1 MTDSLHGRD
10 GGRIAPSYQEYLDHD
25 SIPVPRV
32 LREQSVRDFGAAPL
46 DASRYTS
53 QGFFELEAERLWPRV
68 WQMVCREEEIAE
80 PGQTCVYDIAG
91 RSFLVARCDDGS
103 IKAFYNSCLHRGRK
117 LMAESG
123 RVERFRC
130 PFHGFTW
137 DLSGCVHSVPCRWD
151 FEHLSDEQLRLP
163 EAVVGTWGGF
173 VFINPDPKAMPL
185 ERYLEVLPEHFR
197 RWRLEDC
204 WKAAHVAHVVRC
216 NWKVAMEAF
225 METYHVFAT
234 HPRVQPVVADTNS
247 QYDVYGD
254 HVNRNLVALAAPS
267 PYFARGTISDA
278 QLVDGVVE
286 LLGRRHSAGARE
298 FPAGAKTARQALG
311 AANRQKFAE
320 AFGGDYSAVTDAET
334 LDAIVYNVF
343 PNFSPWGGFA
353 PNVVYRWRPHGRD
366 VGACVMDVMILKRL
380 AAGATRPQPVPMR
393 WLREDEPWS
402 AAAELRSLGTLLDE
416 DMEQLPLVQEGLLAS
431 GTGEVHLGNY
441 QEMRIRHFH
450 RTLDKYRAGGR

>member
-80 PGQTCVYDIAG
+80 PGQTCVYDVAG
-91 RSFLVARCDDGS
+91 RSFLVTRCDDGT
-103 IKAFYNSCLHRGRK
+103 IKAFRNSCLHRGRK
-117 LMAESG
+117 LMAADG
-123 RVERFRC
+123 RVEHFRC

-137 DLSGCVHSVPCRWD
+137 DLRGCVHSIPCRWD
-151 FEHLSDEQLRLP
+151 FEHLQDEQLRLP
-163 EAVVGTWGGF
+163 EARTGTWGGF
-173 VFINPDPKAMPL
+173 VFINPDLKSMPL

-204 WKAAHVAHVVRC
+204 WKAAHVARVIRC
-216 NWKVAMEAF
+216 NWKIAMEAF

-254 HVNRNLVALAAPS
+254 HVNRNLVALAASS
-267 PYFARGTISDA
+267 PYFVRDSISDE
-278 QLVDGVVE
+278 QLIDGVVE
-286 LLGRRHSAGARE
+286 LLGRKHGEAARE
-298 FPAGAKTARQALG
+298 FPPGAKSARQALG
-311 AANRQKFAE
+311 AANRRKFAE
-320 AFGGDYSAVTDAET
+320 AFGGDYSTVTDAET

-353 PNVVYRWRPHGRD
+353 PNIVYRWRPHGRE

-380 AAGATRPQPVPMR
+380 AAGAPRPPAVPMR
-393 WLREDEPWS
+393 WLREDEAWS
-402 AAAELRSLGTLLDE
+402 SAPELRTLGTLLDE
-416 DMEQLPLVQEGLLAS
+416 DMAHLPLVQEGLLSS
-431 GTGEVHLGNY
+431 GTGQVHLGNY

-450 RTLDKYRAGGR
+450 RTLDKYLQP